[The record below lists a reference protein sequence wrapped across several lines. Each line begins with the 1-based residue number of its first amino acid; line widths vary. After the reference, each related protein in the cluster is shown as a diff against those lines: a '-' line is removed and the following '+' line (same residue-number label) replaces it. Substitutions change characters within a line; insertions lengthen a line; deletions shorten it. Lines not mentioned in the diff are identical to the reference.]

1 MSNIWKFTL
10 TDGLT
15 ALASFIV
22 SLMIL
27 LVSHSYALGL
37 FSIIIAP
44 LIGGFPASCMVVFL
58 LEDGELSYLAQKF
71 WHTLLLGITT
81 SLVAAVGFVFIISQ
95 HYLCL

>member
-1 MSNIWKFTL
+1 MRNIRKFAL

-44 LIGGFPASCMVVFL
+44 LTGGFPASCMVLFF
-58 LEDGELSYLAQKF
+58 LEDGELPYLARTF
-71 WHTLLLGITT
+71 WHTLLLGTT
-81 SLVAAVGFVFIISQ
+81 VSLIAAVGFVCIISQ